1 MKPRNPYAIAL
12 AVLTLVACLG
22 APALGALDSV
32 RCVVKQGNCFKKDL
46 SGKQF
51 EGLDLTHSKWF
62 GATLRKVSFK
72 GTNLYSTVFRNADLS
87 DADLSYGNRTRA
99 SFRGAKLY
107 SANLSRSD
115 FYGSNFH
122 KANLRFATI
131 IGTNFNNTNLTGADF
146 TGAYM
151 KYSSFAGA
159 RLCNTIQPNGKTRD
173 DDCGG
178 ANGGGGG
185 GGDCCF
191 PGHSK
196 PEKDPGKDEEQGN
209 GGGNGNGKPAD
220 DDDVIVGE
228 L

>member
-12 AVLTLVACLG
+12 AVLTFAAWLG
-22 APALGALDSV
+22 APALGALDSAG
-32 RCVVKQGNCFKKDL
+32 CVVKQGNCFKKDL
-46 SGKQF
+46 SGKEF
-51 EGLDLTHSKWF
+51 EGLDLTHSRWF
-62 GATLRKVSFK
+62 GATLRDVSFK
-72 GTNLYSTVFRNADLS
+72 GTNLYSTVFRNADLA

-107 SANLSRSD
+107 SANLSRAD
-115 FYGSNFH
+115 FYGTNFQ

-151 KYSSFAGA
+151 KFSSFAGA
-159 RLCNTIQPNGKTRD
+159 RLCNTIQPDGKERD

-178 ANGGGGG
+178 QGSNAGGR
-185 GGDCCF
+185 GDCCF

-196 PEKDPGKDEEQGN
+196 PAKDQDKGDGQGN
-209 GGGNGNGKPAD
+209 GGGGGKDEPAD
-220 DDDVIVGE
+220 DGDVIVGE